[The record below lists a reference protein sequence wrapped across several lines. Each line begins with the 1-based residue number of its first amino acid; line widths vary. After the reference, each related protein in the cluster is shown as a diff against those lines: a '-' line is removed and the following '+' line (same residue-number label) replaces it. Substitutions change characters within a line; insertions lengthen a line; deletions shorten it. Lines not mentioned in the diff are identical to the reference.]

1 MRGKA
6 LGLWSGRQKV
16 SRIKLIRL
24 GSRVKFTICSGT
36 DLQSDFGCHAIM
48 NLAFSTLLHACDP
61 ARNHWRA
68 YRVEAGQDL
77 LGDWL
82 VEVTFG
88 RIGPGGRTV
97 RYVAINEA
105 DARGL
110 ARACL
115 RRRASAPRRIGV
127 AYEERSRF
135 DPNGWTAG

>member
-1 MRGKA
+1 
-6 LGLWSGRQKV
+6 
-16 SRIKLIRL
+16 
-24 GSRVKFTICSGT
+24 
-36 DLQSDFGCHAIM
+36 M

-97 RYVAINEA
+97 QYLAGDE
-105 DARGL
+105 DGAREL

-115 RRRASAPRRIGV
+115 HRRASAPRRIGI
-127 AYEERSRF
+127 AYRELTRF
-135 DPNGWTAG
+135 DPQGWVATAQS

>member
-1 MRGKA
+1 MLCSKNLLPHLVERRA
-6 LGLWSGRQKV
+6 L
-16 SRIKLIRL
+16 
-24 GSRVKFTICSGT
+24 
-36 DLQSDFGCHAIM
+36 M

-61 ARNHWRA
+61 ARNLWRA

-97 RYVAINEA
+97 RYVAKDEA
-105 DARGL
+105 GARGL

-115 RRRASAPRRIGV
+115 RRRVSAPRRIGV

-135 DPNGWTAG
+135 DTNGWTE

>member
-1 MRGKA
+1 MIR
-6 LGLWSGRQKV
+6 SGV
-16 SRIKLIRL
+16 RL
-24 GSRVKFTICSGT
+24 RTFVEHHEF
-36 DLQSDFGCHAIM
+36 M

-61 ARNHWRA
+61 ARNHWRS

-97 RYVAINEA
+97 RYVARDEA
-105 DARGL
+105 GARGL

-127 AYEERSRF
+127 PYEERSRF
-135 DPNGWTAG
+135 DPNGWTEG

>member
-6 LGLWSGRQKV
+6 LGLSSGRQKV
-16 SRIKLIRL
+16 SRINLIRL
-24 GSRVKFTICSGT
+24 GNCVKFTICSGT
-36 DLQSDFGCHAIM
+36 DLQSDLGCHATM

-61 ARNHWRA
+61 ARKHWRA

-88 RIGPGGRTV
+88 RIGPGGRIV
-97 RYVAINEA
+97 RYVASNEA

-135 DPNGWTAG
+135 DPNGWIAG